1 MRALPF
7 GGVVAYSIVVCGLMS
22 SLPANSIAPSADEIL
37 AKVEAETNRRHLA
50 LAEYSGSRQYTV
62 QNGRYGQQAA
72 AAVLMTYRR
81 IEGERFTVV
90 TRSGSTRLNGIID
103 RLLSSEAGASLPPE
117 DDRHQISAANY
128 RVRLLGSE
136 AAGGRNCY
144 VLALSPRIKA
154 SYLIAG
160 KAWVDTVNYAVVRT
174 EGQFA
179 ASMSP
184 LVGAPH
190 IVEDYVEVHGFWLP
204 GHVRSVTS
212 SLLLGPTELDIQ
224 FSNYQLA
231 RDAAPRL

>member
-1 MRALPF
+1 MIPLPF
-7 GGVVAYSIVVCGLMS
+7 GGVVASAIVVYALMS
-22 SLPANSIAPSADEIL
+22 GLPADSIAPSGDDIL
-37 AKVEAETNRRHLA
+37 AKVEAETSRRHLE
-50 LAEYSGSRQYTV
+50 LTGYSGSRQYTM
-62 QNGRYGQQAA
+62 QNGRFGQGAA

-81 IEGERFTVV
+81 IDGEHFTVL
-90 TRSGSTRLNGIID
+90 TRSGSARLNGIID
-103 RLLSSEAGASLPPE
+103 RLLSSESGASLPPE

-136 AAGGRNCY
+136 AAGGRTCY

-160 KAWVDTVNYAVVRT
+160 KAWVDAVSYTVVRT

-190 IVEDYVEVHGFWLP
+190 ITEEYVEVHGFWLP

-212 SLLLGPTELDIQ
+212 SLLLGPTELDIE
-224 FSNYQLA
+224 FSNYQL
-231 RDAAPRL
+231 DQVAAPRL